1 MKDINTSSLDGENND
16 TKQTVNYTTRLSK
29 NIYAT
34 SCLNELLNRIIHID
48 FTIAYHEGSDVEDYI
63 RNLQEELNSCKNK
76 ERRMELKD
84 MIKKFE
90 PKTEEKI
97 AIIIDNLLSISDNNG
112 LGLGCI
118 NFIPHYFNNRYWE
131 LVDDNSMK
139 DFLSMVAEKSGINH
153 YKATKTRFK
162 DDLYKQFISTSTI
175 PLQTQ
180 SNKVMINLS
189 NGTFVCSNNKYEFKE
204 FDSEDLLKFQ
214 LPFKY
219 DPNAEA
225 PMFLKFLNEVMPEKE
240 AQMIMS
246 EYIGYVFAKNL
257 KLEKCLVL
265 VGTGANG
272 KSVFGDVI
280 CALLGK
286 NNYTAFSLSNLCD
299 KSGYYRAEIGNFLLS
314 YSSEMGGRSTDSE
327 LVKQLFSNEPISA
340 RSPYGKPVTITNY
353 CRFMFNTNLM
363 PKDLEQTPGFFRR
376 FIFLI
381 FDKTIPENKRIPD
394 LAGKIIENELSGVFN
409 WVLEGLDRLLIQKKF
424 TTSAHVE
431 KAFEKVKR
439 ESNSV
444 SLFLDEN
451 GYKKSLSN
459 YIVATELYPLYE
471 EYCKTNG
478 HYKVNKT
485 EFLRR
490 LENENII
497 VKRKATDGATWIYCT
512 NHPEIDLS
520 KNQETMDIISK
531 FASGSINNKTNDKN
545 YENN

>member
-1 MKDINTSSLDGENND
+1 MNIINTSPIEGENNVP
-16 TKQTVNYTTRLSK
+16 KHSINYTTRLCK

-34 SCLNELLNRIIHID
+34 NSLNELLKNINEID
-48 FTIAYHEGSDVEDYI
+48 FKVAYHEGTDTEEYILSLSEKLQLCKDKED
-63 RNLQEELNSCKNK
+63 RKELTEK
-76 ERRMELKD
+76 
-84 MIKKFE
+84 IKVFD
-90 PKTEEKI
+90 PKPEEKI
-97 AIIIDNLLSISDNNG
+97 SIIIENMLSIAEENGYG
-112 LGLGCI
+112 LGSI
-118 NFIPHYFNNRYWE
+118 NNVPHYFNNFHWE
-131 LVDDNSMK
+131 SVSVNYMK
-139 DFLSMVAEKSGINH
+139 DFLSMVAEKTGINH

-175 PLQTQ
+175 PPHTEN
-180 SNKVMINLS
+180 NKVMINLS
-189 NGTFVCSNNKYEFKE
+189 NGTFVCSNNKYEFKG
-204 FDSEDLLKFQ
+204 FDSEDLLTYQ
-214 LPFKY
+214 LPFEFDK
-219 DPNAEA
+219 NAKA
-225 PMFLKFLNEVMPEKE
+225 PMFLNFLNEVMPEKE
-240 AQMIMS
+240 AQMVMC
-246 EYIGYVFAKNL
+246 EYIGYIFAKNL

-272 KSVFGDVI
+272 KSVFGDII

-286 NNYTAFSLSNLCD
+286 KNYAAYSLGNLCD
-299 KSGYYRAEIGNFLLS
+299 KNGYYRAEIGSILLC
-314 YSSEMGGRSTDSE
+314 YSSEMGSKNSDSE
-327 LVKQLFSNEPISA
+327 IIKQLFSNEPISA
-340 RSPYGKPVTITNY
+340 RSPFGKPITITNY
-353 CRFMFNTNLM
+353 CRFMFNTNLL
-363 PKDLEQTPGFFRR
+363 PKDMEQTPGFFRR